1 MIAHPTVIALD
12 TSVLVAAL
20 LGPKGPARAVLQQCL
35 AGRFELVMGAALL
48 AEYEAVLSRDDLFA
62 TCALNADE
70 RSELLDALM
79 VSSRWPRI
87 YYLWRPNLPDE
98 ADNHVIDLAIAG
110 GARYIVTNNI
120 RDFAG
125 GELHFPQ
132 LRIVLPQTLLRE
144 A

>member
-1 MIAHPTVIALD
+1 
-12 TSVLVAAL
+12 
-20 LGPKGPARAVLQQCL
+20 
-35 AGRFELVMGAALL
+35 
-48 AEYEAVLSRDDLFA
+48 
-62 TCALNADE
+62 
-70 RSELLDALM
+70 
-79 VSSRWPRI
+79 
-87 YYLWRPNLPDE
+87 
-98 ADNHVIDLAIAG
+98 VIDLAIAG